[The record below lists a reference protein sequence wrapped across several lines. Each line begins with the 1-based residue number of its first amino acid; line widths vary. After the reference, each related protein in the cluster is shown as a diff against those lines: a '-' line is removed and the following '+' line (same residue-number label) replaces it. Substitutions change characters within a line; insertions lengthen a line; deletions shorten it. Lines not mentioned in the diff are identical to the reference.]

1 MNSGCVICSSFL
13 KKSSLIIISLLVIV
27 AIGLFF
33 LQGEK
38 ENNNIGLWK
47 DATYTEN
54 TTLGTGENTLIV
66 TVEAN
71 EKSVD
76 FKIKTDKTVVGDA
89 LKEHNLIDGEEGAYG
104 LYVKVVNGIEADY
117 NKDKSYWAFNKDG
130 DSMQTGVDQ
139 AEFKNGEHYELVYT
153 K

>member
-1 MNSGCVICSSFL
+1 MGRFRLEYENSM
-13 KKSSLIIISLLVIV
+13 KKSSIIIIFVLIIIAV
-27 AIGLFF
+27 GLFF

-54 TTLGTGENTLIV
+54 TTLGTGKNTLIV
-66 TVEAN
+66 AVEAN
-71 EKSVD
+71 DKSID
-76 FKIKTDKTVVGDA
+76 FTIKTDKTVVGDA
-89 LKEHNLIDGEEGAYG
+89 LKEHNLIDGEEGPYG

-117 NKDKSYWAFNKDG
+117 DKDESYWAFNKEG
-130 DSMQTGVDQ
+130 ESMQTGVDHT
-139 AEFKNGEHYELVYT
+139 EFKNGEHYELVYT